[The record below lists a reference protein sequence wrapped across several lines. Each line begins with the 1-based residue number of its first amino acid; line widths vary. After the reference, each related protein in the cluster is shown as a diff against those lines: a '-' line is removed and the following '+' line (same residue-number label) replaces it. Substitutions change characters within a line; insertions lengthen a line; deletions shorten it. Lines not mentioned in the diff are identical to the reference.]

1 MHRSPLSR
9 ACTLVAALCVA
20 FSAPGTALAHGVA
33 HHADAHHAEAHH
45 TDPHAAPVDH
55 VDADRPSELQ
65 ADHPAEHGH
74 QTLGPATTSR
84 TDALLVPL
92 APVAAPFVATIVERE
107 DAPLALVSGPFA
119 GPPEES
125 PRQPRAPPLG

>member
-9 ACTLVAALCVA
+9 ACTLVAALFVA

-33 HHADAHHAEAHH
+33 HHAEAHHAEAHH
-45 TDPHAAPVDH
+45 VDPHEGPSDH
-55 VDADRPSELQ
+55 VDADRPSEFE
-65 ADHPAEHGH
+65 ADHPVEHGH

-92 APVAAPFVATIVERE
+92 TPVAAPCVAKIVERE
-107 DAPLALVSGPFA
+107 DAPLALVSGPLA
-119 GPPEES
+119 GPPEAS